1 MQIVFMGTPDFAV
14 GALEALITQ
23 GHEITAVVTQPD
35 KPNGRSKELQFPPVK
50 ECAVKHGI
58 PVFQPRRI
66 KTPEAIEE
74 LKKYPADIY
83 IVAAFGQI
91 LSQEILDLPKYG
103 CLNIHASLLPKYR
116 GASPIQRVIIDG
128 EAETGVTI
136 MQMNAGLDT
145 GDMLLVKK
153 TPIDPEETAEMLFDR
168 LSALGA
174 QALAEILPRLDDLHP
189 VPQPAGDFG
198 YAKMISKSMSPL
210 DWNRSAAQLH
220 DQVRGLYSWPCA
232 TTTIGGKTVKVL
244 SARLSEQKGST
255 PGAVIESKGK
265 LVVACGDGGGLELLT
280 VQPQGKKAMDA
291 KAFLA
296 GHPVVVGTVLGA

>member
-1 MQIVFMGTPDFAV
+1 MQTLRIVFMGTPDFAV
-14 GALEALITQ
+14 PCLQTLLESP
-23 GHEITAVVTQPD
+23 HSVVGVFTQPD
-35 KPNGRSKELQFPPVK
+35 KPQGRKMVLTPPPVK
-50 ECAVKHGI
+50 VLAAENGV
-58 PVFQPRRI
+58 PVFQPEKMKDPATLEQLKSLAPDLIVVVAYGRI
-66 KTPEAIEE
+66 LPRAVLE
-74 LKKYPADIY
+74 LPR
-83 IVAAFGQI
+83 
-91 LSQEILDLPKYG
+91 YG
-103 CLNIHASLLPKYR
+103 CINVHASLLPKYR
-116 GASPIQRVIIDG
+116 GAAPIQWAILDG
-128 EAETGVTI
+128 ETETGVTI
-136 MQMNAGLDT
+136 MQMDAGLDT

-153 TPIDPEETAEMLFDR
+153 TPIDPEETAEMLFER

-210 DWNRSAAQLH
+210 D
-220 DQVRGLYSWPCA
+220 SWPCA

-244 SARLSEQKGST
+244 SARLSDQKGNT

-296 GHPVVVGTVLGA
+296 GHPVAVGTVLGA

>member
-1 MQIVFMGTPDFAV
+1 MKDPATLEQLKILAPDLIVVVAYGRILPRAV
-14 GALEALITQ
+14 LEL
-23 GHEITAVVTQPD
+23 
-35 KPNGRSKELQFPPVK
+35 
-50 ECAVKHGI
+50 
-58 PVFQPRRI
+58 PR
-66 KTPEAIEE
+66 
-74 LKKYPADIY
+74 
-83 IVAAFGQI
+83 
-91 LSQEILDLPKYG
+91 YG
-103 CLNIHASLLPKYR
+103 CINVHASLLPKYR
-116 GASPIQRVIIDG
+116 GAAPIQWAILDG
-128 EAETGVTI
+128 ETETGVTI
-136 MQMNAGLDT
+136 MQMDAGLDT

-198 YAKMISKSMSPL
+198 YAKLISN
-210 DWNRSAAQLH
+210 WNHSAAQLH

-296 GHPVVVGTVLGA
+296 GHPLAVGTVLGA

>member
-1 MQIVFMGTPDFAV
+1 
-14 GALEALITQ
+14 
-23 GHEITAVVTQPD
+23 
-35 KPNGRSKELQFPPVK
+35 
-50 ECAVKHGI
+50 
-58 PVFQPRRI
+58 
-66 KTPEAIEE
+66 
-74 LKKYPADIY
+74 
-83 IVAAFGQI
+83 
-91 LSQEILDLPKYG
+91 
-103 CLNIHASLLPKYR
+103 
-116 GASPIQRVIIDG
+116 
-128 EAETGVTI
+128 
-136 MQMNAGLDT
+136 
-145 GDMLLVKK
+145 
-153 TPIDPEETAEMLFDR
+153 MLFDR

-265 LVVACGDGGGLELLT
+265 LVVACGDGGSLELLT

-296 GHPVVVGTVLGA
+296 GHPVAVGTVLGA